1 MTPVTPGSELTL
13 VLALLA
19 GFAGPAAAWCLAARR
34 RRRLL
39 NECLHELRRPLHCL
53 GLMLEGAAPAGGPE
67 LVDQAAHAL
76 AELDCLVNG
85 VAPTRDRA
93 QLSMDGL
100 TTAAGRRWAGWIEV
114 ELGPGARG
122 ASVVGDRRRLG
133 AALDNLIA
141 NALEHGSGGV
151 RLRTR
156 STGSAVK
163 VEVAESDRARAVAPP
178 RGPRRGNG
186 LRLAARIAAEHG
198 GALAPPRPDGGRT
211 VAGIELPL
219 AGPAPGSRAG

>member
-1 MTPVTPGSELTL
+1 MIPRSGPAVWI
-13 VLALLA
+13 LLA
-19 GFAGPAAAWCLAARR
+19 TTLFAGGSAPVVVPTGPEVLLTGGDTSGDARAAMDAEGGFIGLHFDVFGGSVDAR
-34 RRRLL
+34 
-39 NECLHELRRPLHCL
+39 
-53 GLMLEGAAPAGGPE
+53 GGTPAGLEPAFWFG
-67 LVDQAAHAL
+67 
-76 AELDCLVNG
+76 G
-85 VAPTRDRA
+85 
-93 QLSMDGL
+93 
-100 TTAAGRRWAGWIEV
+100 
-114 ELGPGARG
+114 GARG
-122 ASVVGDRRRLG
+122 ASVVGDRRRLS